1 MKSADFKD
9 FISKVP
15 TSVAVVS
22 VENVKNNSELAVTVS
37 SLNSVHASDKLCAVS
52 FALKSNSYL
61 GSFLKSG
68 ISITINYLSRD
79 QAEIARKY
87 SSFKNSS
94 KLEYGNYNE
103 IFDKNGI
110 VKDCY
115 LALRGTIHSSLSLD
129 NSVIYVVKVIDVSH
143 SDTNQEPLVYLN
155 RQYNILDL

>member
-79 QAEIARKY
+79 QAEIARK
-87 SSFKNSS
+87 
-94 KLEYGNYNE
+94 
-103 IFDKNGI
+103 
-110 VKDCY
+110 
-115 LALRGTIHSSLSLD
+115 
-129 NSVIYVVKVIDVSH
+129 
-143 SDTNQEPLVYLN
+143 
-155 RQYNILDL
+155 